1 MLNRF
6 NLFSPKNSQTLV
18 HKKILLEELSLTKL
32 ALECAHSRFDYAE
45 SEDLIDSSIYELNA
59 AQKKYKYILNEL
71 KSLNHTS
78 DIFK

>member
-6 NLFSPKNSQTLV
+6 NLFPRKNNQTLV

-71 KSLNHTS
+71 KSLSKTA
-78 DIFK
+78 DTLK